1 MFVTFLTFA
10 LMISFTV
17 NRCVKLVDASDPF
30 FSMLTMASEDEQIDL
45 WELNYMF
52 AVEKLDP
59 RVGRVKATQ
68 VIWGTEIEKIKQ
80 NIELVDCVELMPGGK
95 HEGKSNNKDFS

>member
-1 MFVTFLTFA
+1 
-10 LMISFTV
+10 
-17 NRCVKLVDASDPF
+17 
-30 FSMLTMASEDEQIDL
+30 
-45 WELNYMF
+45 MF